1 MSNFDMRDYVPVNE
15 RISAFYE
22 QHPDGS
28 LQSEIVELT
37 PDRVTVKAYAYRSD
51 ADPRPGIGHSSL
63 TIPGGTSFTKGS
75 EIENAET
82 SAWGRAIAALGFE
95 VNRGV
100 ATAEEVRNKQPS
112 DGERADPA
120 RRGSRRPATT
130 RPAAPRNKGEALGL
144 LAEVMRE
151 HGLTFA
157 HIDAKA
163 KALGFERGEA
173 TVDDLLRLIAEI
185 EQPGSG
191 VPPTPVGGAEGG
203 SVPSAPTDTPPSEG
217 SPDSSG
223 SDAATGPA
231 GAASPPVQPDPAP
244 TLDDV
249 LAVTGGELIP
259 PKPGTAEY
267 RALPNG
273 GERAKAKAWWDAHKD
288 EQESLA
294 AALGAPEPDR

>member
-1 MSNFDMRDYVPVNE
+1 MPGFNMDDYVPVNE

-22 QHPDGS
+22 QHPEGS

-37 PDRVTVKAYAYRSD
+37 ADRVTVKAYAYRSE

-63 TIPGGTSFTKGS
+63 VIPGSTSFTKGS

-95 VNRGV
+95 VKRGV

-130 RPAAPRNKGEALGL
+130 RPAAPRTPEETELLGQLLETGATIAQMELMADAIGVKKGEHANADQL
-144 LAEVMRE
+144 RE
-151 HGLTFA
+151 M
-157 HIDAKA
+157 
-163 KALGFERGEA
+163 
-173 TVDDLLRLIAEI
+173 LRRMT
-185 EQPGSG
+185 QPGSG
-191 VPPTPVGGAEGG
+191 VPDRDVPRAPAGGAGG
-203 SVPSAPTDTPPSEG
+203 SSVPPAPTDTPTSEG
-217 SPDSSG
+217 MPEQSG

-249 LAVTGGELIP
+249 LEATGGELLP
-259 PKPGTAEY
+259 PKPGTEPY
-267 RALPNG
+267 KR
-273 GERAKAKAWWDAHKD
+273 
-288 EQESLA
+288 LA
-294 AALGAPEPDR
+294 APEKAAARAYWQSEGVSL

>member
-37 PDRVTVKAYAYRSD
+37 ADRVTVKAYAYRSD

-95 VNRGV
+95 VKRGV
-100 ATAEEVRNKQPS
+100 TTAEDVRNKQPS

-130 RPAAPRNKGEALGL
+130 RPAASRTPEEQELLDELLATGASHAQMRLMADALGIPPGQHATADQL
-144 LAEVMRE
+144 RE
-151 HGLTFA
+151 M
-157 HIDAKA
+157 
-163 KALGFERGEA
+163 
-173 TVDDLLRLIAEI
+173 LRRMT
-185 EQPGSG
+185 QPSSG
-191 VPPTPVGGAEGG
+191 VPTAPAGGGADS
-203 SVPSAPTDTPPSEG
+203 SVSAPPTDTPQ
-217 SPDSSG
+217 PD
-223 SDAATGPA
+223 
-231 GAASPPVQPDPAP
+231 PVQPEAATTSAGDASPHSPPASAP
-244 TLDDV
+244 TIDDV
-249 LAVTGGELIP
+249 LEATGGELLP
-259 PKPGTAEY
+259 PKPGTEPY
-267 RALPNG
+267 KRLPAP
-273 GERAKAKAWWDAHKD
+273 EK
-288 EQESLA
+288 A
-294 AALGAPEPDR
+294 AARAYWQSAEVAL

>member
-1 MSNFDMRDYVPVNE
+1 VSNFDMRDYVPVNE
-15 RISAFYE
+15 RIAAFYE
-22 QHPDGS
+22 QHPEGS

-95 VNRGV
+95 VKRGV

-130 RPAAPRNKGEALGL
+130 RPAASRTPEEQELLIELLATGASHSQMRLMADALGIPPGQHATADQL
-144 LAEVMRE
+144 RE
-151 HGLTFA
+151 M
-157 HIDAKA
+157 
-163 KALGFERGEA
+163 
-173 TVDDLLRLIAEI
+173 LRRMT
-185 EQPGSG
+185 QPGSG
-191 VPPTPVGGAEGG
+191 VPSGDVPTAPAGGAEGS
-203 SVPSAPTDTPPSEG
+203 SVPSAPTDTPLSEG
-217 SPDSSG
+217 SPDPSASG
-223 SDAATGPA
+223 SDAATAPA
-231 GAASPPVQPDPAP
+231 TASPPSSESAP

-249 LAVTGGELIP
+249 LEATGGTLLP
-259 PKPGTAEY
+259 PKPGTEPY
-267 RALPNG
+267 KRLPAP
-273 GERAKAKAWWDAHKD
+273 EK
-288 EQESLA
+288 A
-294 AALGAPEPDR
+294 AARAYWQSAEVAL